1 VSLRVAAAHGLPEPP
16 PLRGDPEDNL
26 AAVQALAAQ
35 AAAQGAR
42 LLVLPQLSLTGW
54 ADDEAAAARVAQPSD
69 GPLPR
74 WLAGVAREHRMAILA
89 GYLELCTGRY
99 HDAALFVD
107 EGGCALANYRRT
119 HLVPGLDPPV
129 LSPGQWLTVVPFAGR
144 KLGVLIGADVEAPEP
159 ARALTLAG
167 ADALLVA
174 ARHGAAMAAAGG
186 ALVAARAFE
195 NGRAVV
201 YANGAAEPG
210 APASRVLGPDGAV
223 LAEAA
228 AGGLA
233 VADLPA
239 ADAMADAASRLAGRR
254 PRLYRR
260 LAAETPGEDAP
271 RL

>member
-1 VSLRVAAAHGLPEPP
+1 VTLRVAAGHG
-16 PLRGDPEDNL
+16 PLAPRRGTPAEGL
-26 AAVQALAAQ
+26 AAVRALAAR
-35 AAAQGAR
+35 ATAQGAR

-54 ADDEAAAARVAQPSD
+54 ADDEAAADRVAQPSD

-74 WLAGVAREHRMAILA
+74 RLAELAREHSLAILG
-89 GYLELCTGRY
+89 GYLERCTGRC

-107 EGGCALANYRRT
+107 ERGCALANYRRT
-119 HLVPGLDPPV
+119 HLVPGRDPPV
-129 LSPGQWLTVVPFAGR
+129 LSPGQWLTVVPFGGR
-144 KLGVLIGADVEAPEP
+144 KLGLLIGADVEAPEP
-159 ARALTLAG
+159 ARALALAG
-167 ADALLVA
+167 ADTLLVA

-186 ALVAARAFE
+186 ALLAARAFE

-210 APASRVLGPDGAV
+210 APASRVVGPDGAV
-223 LAEAA
+223 LAEAEAA
-228 AGGLA
+228 AGALA

-239 ADAMADAASRLAGRR
+239 APAADADPRLAGRR

>member
-1 VSLRVAAAHGLPEPP
+1 MSLRVAAGHG
-16 PLRGDPEDNL
+16 PLHPQPGAPGDRL
-26 AAVQALAAQ
+26 AAAQALAAR

-54 ADDEAAAARVAQPSD
+54 AADEAAAGRLAQPSD
-69 GPLPR
+69 GLLPR
-74 WLAGVAREHRMAILA
+74 RLAGVAGEHRLAILG

-107 EGGCALANYRRT
+107 ERGCALANYRRT
-119 HLVPGLDPPV
+119 HLVPGRDPPV

-144 KLGVLIGADVEAPEP
+144 KLGILIGADVEAPEP

-167 ADALLVA
+167 ADVLLVA
-174 ARHGAAMAAAGG
+174 ARHGTAMATAGG
-186 ALVAARAFE
+186 ALLATRAFE

-201 YANGAAEPG
+201 YANGVDEPG
-210 APASRVLGPDGAV
+210 APTSRVLGPDGAV
-223 LAEAA
+223 LAEAE
-228 AGGLA
+228 AGRLA

-239 ADAMADAASRLAGRR
+239 APAADAASRLAGRR